1 MIPFQLELEGV
12 AAGGCAPIGIA
23 NNTLSEEF
31 VERDGAYTHERY
43 ALTVERAGDALR
55 ISNRSE
61 KEAFVNRFSA
71 YAALPLKGADC
82 SEIFVHGFD
91 CGWEQE
97 FQYRTASFCELGIYP
112 VAVHRVVKSFSLVS
126 HGSWTTCL
134 HAPFLVVENK
144 KSGQALWCSGAFCA
158 GWRLETGLRDGSVYI
173 DAAEVD
179 VRSLGVRVSLGAGQS
194 FTSSPVFFGI
204 VKGGLEEAVA
214 AHYEK
219 FRSLAGIK
227 SSPVVFNDYMN
238 CLWAR
243 PSREKLVPLIE
254 AAARAGVEIFCIDD
268 GWYCRKNTDRSGIIG
283 DWQSSDDP
291 FDELGFKG
299 VIDLIRA
306 KGMRAGIWFEF
317 EVCGEKSALY
327 QKPDSWFLCR
337 NGVRIGG
344 YDRHFLNFEN
354 REVCEHFLRIVKR
367 YYDLGIRYIK
377 NDYNACVDGGEEVL
391 AHSRAVRAFY
401 RRLKAKFPDLLFENC
416 GSGAM
421 RCDDGMLQLSDMQST
436 SDQEITQ
443 NYASIALGALAV
455 MPPEIAGIWAYP
467 YRHDFTAYFMGKPFC
482 RERISRAEVV
492 CSLVTGLAGTLYLSG
507 RIDCMEGEDGELLRR
522 AVECHKQ
529 TRAFKSRAVA
539 RFPLG
544 FGRIH
549 EVGKP
554 LVLLLQEG
562 SEGLL
567 YVWRREGA
575 ETVELPLGARCAE
588 QIFPPREQTVSVA
601 ADGAVRVVLKEKNSA
616 ALYRVILEEKH
627 G

>member
-12 AAGGCAPIGIA
+12 GAGGCAPIGIA

-31 VERDGAYTHERY
+31 VERDGKYTHERY
-43 ALTVERAGDALR
+43 GLTVEKSGDALR
-55 ISNRSE
+55 LFNRSE
-61 KEAFVNRFSA
+61 KEIFVNRFSA
-71 YAALPLKGADC
+71 YAALELNGADC
-82 SEIFVHGFD
+82 SEIYVHWFD
-91 CGWEQE
+91 CSWEQE
-97 FQYRTASFCELGIYP
+97 FQYRSASFRELGIYP
-112 VAVHRVVKSFSLVS
+112 VAVHRVVKSFSLLS

-144 KSGQALWCSGAFCA
+144 KSGESLWCAGAFAA
-158 GWRLETGLRDGSVYI
+158 GWRLETGLRGDCVYI

-179 VRSLGVRVSLGAGQS
+179 LRSLGVRVALGAGKP
-194 FTSSPVFFGI
+194 FMSSPVSFGV
-204 VKGGLEEAVA
+204 VKGGLEAAVA
-214 AHYEK
+214 AHYK
-219 FRSLAGIK
+219 RFRSSAGRK

-254 AAARAGVEIFCIDD
+254 AAAEAGAEIFCIDD
-268 GWYCRKNTDRSGIIG
+268 GWYCEKNADRGGILG
-283 DWQSSDDP
+283 DWQFSDEP
-291 FDELGFKG
+291 FDETGFKG

-327 QKPDSWFLCR
+327 QKSDDWFLCR
-337 NGVRIGG
+337 DGVRIGG
-344 YDRHFLNFEN
+344 FDRHFLNFEN
-354 REVCEHFLRIVKR
+354 EAVCTHFLRVVKR

-391 AHSRAVRAFY
+391 VHSRAVRAFY
-401 RRLKAKFPDLLFENC
+401 TRLKEEFPDLLFENC

-443 NYASIALGALAV
+443 NYASIALGALAL

-467 YRHDFTAYFMGKPFC
+467 YRHDFAAYFTGKPFC
-482 RERISRAEVV
+482 KERISQTEVV

-507 RIDCMEGEDGELLRR
+507 RIDCMAGENKELLHE
-522 AVECHKQ
+522 AVRIHKQ

-549 EVGKP
+549 EKEKP
-554 LVLLLQEG
+554 LALLLQEG
-562 SEGLL
+562 NEGLL

-575 ETVELPLGARCAE
+575 ETVELPLEVRSAE
-588 QIFPPREQTVSVA
+588 QIFPLREQPVCITA
-601 ADGAVRVVLKEKNSA
+601 GGVRVVLKEKNSA
-616 ALYRVILEEKH
+616 AVYRIVLEEKH